1 MSKEVSVFDMSDDQF
16 RRVVVEKI
24 NGLIKREKELKQR
37 IEELED
43 KVQQMDEMSPDEIRD
58 EVLQVIRREE

>member
-1 MSKEVSVFDMSDDQF
+1 MSDDQF

>member
-1 MSKEVSVFDMSDDQF
+1 MSDDQF

-43 KVQQMDEMSPDEIRD
+43 KVQQMDEVSPDEIRD